1 MNPLIKIIDGL
12 TNEEE
17 ERPMTDEEFA
27 QLIADG
33 WVPSEE
39 PTEPTEP

>member
-12 TNEEE
+12 TGEEE
-17 ERPMTDEEFA
+17 VRELTDDEFA

-39 PTEPTEP
+39 LTDE